1 MVNITEVG
9 RPPLDMKEVPLPQ
22 TGSEE
27 RGGGEEGS
35 SSQAPDYRLDPAT
48 AGSAGVVLLPLT
60 FLLTVPASNIL

>member
-1 MVNITEVG
+1 
-9 RPPLDMKEVPLPQ
+9 MKEVPLPQ
-22 TGSEE
+22 TGSQE
-27 RGGGEEGS
+27 RGGGEEG